1 MSSLAAAIP
10 LALHDGDLPRLRPLL
25 PLLAA
30 IWDRHAE
37 ELAPARSIPA
47 AIWPQVTPF
56 ASGGE
61 GEVPILVLR
70 PAGNLSAVALDVWRA
85 ASAEMLDVLAAA
97 GITATALPPVRRPQ
111 HGRG

>member
-25 PLLAA
+25 PVLAT

-37 ELAPARSIPA
+37 ALAPGRSIPA
-47 AIWPQVTPF
+47 AIWPQVSPF
-56 ASGGE
+56 ALGA

-70 PAGNLSAVALDVWRA
+70 PAGNLSAVALEVWRA
-85 ASAEMLDVLAAA
+85 ASTEMVAALATA
-97 GITATALPPVRRPQ
+97 GITATALPPVRRRAP
-111 HGRG
+111 